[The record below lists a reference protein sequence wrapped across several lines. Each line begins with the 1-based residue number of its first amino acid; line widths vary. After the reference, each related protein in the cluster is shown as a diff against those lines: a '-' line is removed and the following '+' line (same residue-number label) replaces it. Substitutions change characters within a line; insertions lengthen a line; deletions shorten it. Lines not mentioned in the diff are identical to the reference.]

1 MSSRF
6 RTLKIVVAVALGPTT
21 AAVWWYRPSQMSKSK
36 DGPHRSWPYMSAENI
51 HDEASDP
58 PPFVKAAQNI
68 LIPLVVTF
76 WRIVMQ
82 YSPIGGKIIISK
94 DDNYERF
101 LGAMANRR
109 SDQSIITVAN
119 HRSLFDDPGLMCNIL
134 PWHMGIQ
141 PRFLR
146 WNTCAQEVCFNSE
159 LPSLVSAFFLAGK
172 SLPVWRG
179 GGINQRPWLDFA
191 RHVANGE
198 WCHVF
203 PEAGIWQRP
212 DGLLG
217 GRGAEGEQAVY
228 TSGVSPEQ
236 AGKLKWGI
244 GKLIAHAPV
253 TPVVVPFFHKGIEDM
268 LGQDPATRVLYKPW
282 YRANPNKNGLFVVFG
297 EPLDFSDLIEEHE
310 KKYGK
315 LRKFSTS
322 SKADSMRY
330 ALSEGQTAALPSD
343 AAQRKGWKDGKL
355 VLNEAGEVDFHAYW
369 DSTAQEQVLYHKIT
383 QRIEGMLERLSRD
396 ADVNAEVQRG
406 KIQIARVQASELK
419 KIK

>member
-1 MSSRF
+1 MSGRYRS
-6 RTLKIVVAVALGPTT
+6 LKIVVAVALGPTT
-21 AAVWWYRPSQMSKSK
+21 AAVWWYRPAQVSKSK
-36 DGPHRSWPYMSAENI
+36 DGPHRMWPYMSAENI
-51 HDEASDP
+51 HDESSAP
-58 PPFVKAAQNI
+58 PPFVKMAQNV
-68 LIPLVVTF
+68 LIPLVVIF
-76 WRIVMQ
+76 WRVVMR
-82 YSPIGGKIIISK
+82 YSPIGGEIIISK
-94 DDNYERF
+94 DDNYEKF
-101 LGAMANRR
+101 LGAIANRQA
-109 SDQSIITVAN
+109 DQSIITVAN

-134 PWHMGIQ
+134 PWYMGIQ

-217 GRGAEGEQAVY
+217 GRGAEGKQELY
-228 TSGVSPEQ
+228 NSGVSPEQ

-253 TPVVVPFFHKGIEDM
+253 TPAVVPFFHKGIEAM
-268 LGQDPATRVLYKPW
+268 LGQDPHTRDLYKPW
-282 YRANPNKNGLFVVFG
+282 YEATPNTKGLVVVFG
-297 EPLDFSDLIEEHE
+297 EAIDFSDLIEEHE
-310 KKYGK
+310 KREGK
-315 LRKFSTS
+315 LWKFSTS

-330 ALSEGQTAALPSD
+330 ALNEGHAAALTSD
-343 AAQRKGWKDGKL
+343 APRHPKVRKGGNL
-355 VLNEAGEVDFHAYW
+355 VLDAAGEVDFHSYW
-369 DSTAQEQVLYHKIT
+369 DSTPQEQILYHKIT
-383 QRIEGMLERLSRD
+383 RRIEMVLEKLSRE
-396 ADVNAEVQRG
+396 ADNNPEIQR
-406 KIQIARVQASELK
+406 KKMQIARDEVLTKAN
-419 KIK
+419 